1 MNRSFVMAAAL
12 VAAAVFVRPAF
23 AIDVHIGGPGD
34 DDDVDVIVGTPEDV
48 AANIDKNP
56 FANPNARINLNGFP
70 VGQTQLRATGTGC
83 NIPADYV
90 GLPCPPEAFAIVNAP
105 DLVGARALTTDGIDI
120 GTIAGAGTTVD
131 AETVFIVDV
140 APAFMTEVDRIAVRL
155 AFLYDSTQGLV
166 VNTDAADL
174 KSSIL
179 AALAGAV
186 AAAAAGPAP
195 VAPPAG
201 ITIPGPGAATPTP
214 APAPTPAP
222 PAPPAA
228 PAP

>member
-12 VAAAVFVRPAF
+12 VAVAVFVRPAF

-34 DDDVDVIVGTPEDV
+34 TDDIDVIVGTPEDV
-48 AANIDKNP
+48 AANVDKDP
-56 FANPNARINLNGFP
+56 FANPNARINPNGFP

-90 GLPCPPEAFAIVNAP
+90 GLPCPPDAFAIVNAP
-105 DLVGARALTTDGIDI
+105 DLVGARALTNDGIDI
-120 GTIAGAGTTVD
+120 GIIAGAATTVD

-140 APAFMTEVDRIAVRL
+140 DPAFMTEVDRIAVRL
-155 AFLYDSTQGLV
+155 AFLYNSTQGLV
-166 VNTDAADL
+166 INTDAADL

-179 AALAGAV
+179 AALAGA
-186 AAAAAGPAP
+186 AAEAAGGPVP

-201 ITIPGPGAATPTP
+201 ITIPGPGAPTPEPAPTVTPAPTPTP
-214 APAPTPAP
+214 AP
-222 PAPPAA
+222 
-228 PAP
+228 